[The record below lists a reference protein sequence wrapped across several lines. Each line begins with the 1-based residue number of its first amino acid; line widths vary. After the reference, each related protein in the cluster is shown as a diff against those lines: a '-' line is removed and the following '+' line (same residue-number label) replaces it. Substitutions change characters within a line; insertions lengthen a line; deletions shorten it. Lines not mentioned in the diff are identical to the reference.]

1 MTSTDTDDAKQAARE
16 RVWASLDQAGQ
27 ALPPGAH
34 GRIPNFCGRDT
45 AARRLAG
52 LPAWKSARV
61 IKANPDKAQHPVRIA
76 ALEACK
82 LLYMAVPRLATIE
95 PFYCLDPAALAV
107 PAADVTTGDGAAR
120 HAPRIGIENM
130 QPVDLVICGTVAVS
144 RSGTR
149 VGKGAGY
156 SDIEIALLTEAG
168 LIGPQTVIATTVHDL
183 QVIDAELPE
192 TEHDFR
198 VDLII
203 TPTQAIHC
211 GPHPRPRGLYWDH
224 LTPAKIAAIPAL
236 ASRHERD

>member
-1 MTSTDTDDAKQAARE
+1 MTSPGTDHAKQAARE
-16 RVWASLDQAGQ
+16 QVWASLDQTGQ
-27 ALPPGAH
+27 ALPPGPH
-34 GRIPNFCGRDT
+34 GRIPNFRGSDT
-45 AARRLAG
+45 AARRLAE
-52 LPAWKSARV
+52 LSAWQAARV

-76 ALEACK
+76 ALEAGK

-95 PFYCLDPAALAV
+95 PFYCMDPTVLAV

-120 HAPRIGIENM
+120 HAPRIGLENM

-144 RSGTR
+144 RSGIR
-149 VGKGAGY
+149 IGKGAGY

-168 LIGPQTVIATTVHDL
+168 LIGPQTAIATTVHDL
-183 QVIDAELPE
+183 QIIDADLPE

-203 TPTQAIHC
+203 TPTQVIRC

-224 LTPAKIAAIPAL
+224 LSPAKIAAIPAL
-236 ASRHERD
+236 AIRCGGR